1 MENVDLFVNTVI
13 NAAEDKKAENIEV
26 LKVSDLTTIAD
37 FFVIMT
43 GNSKVQNQAIADAIV
58 EKAGKK
64 GLFSVEGYDLAEWIL
79 LDYGSVIVHI
89 FTPEKR
95 EFYDLESLWADAEKI
110 LKRDEN

>member
-1 MENVDLFVNTVI
+1 MENVDLFINTIV

-26 LKVSDLTTIAD
+26 LKVTELTTIAD
-37 FFVIMT
+37 YFVIMS
-43 GNSKVQNQAIADAIV
+43 GNSKVQNQAIADEIIK
-58 EKAGKK
+58 KAGKK

-79 LDYGSVIVHI
+79 MDYGSVIVHI

-110 LKRDEN
+110 LNRNED

>member
-1 MENVDLFVNTVI
+1 MENVELFIDTVVS
-13 NAAEDKKAENIEV
+13 AAEDKKAENIDI
-26 LKVSDLTTIAD
+26 LRVSDLTTIAD
-37 FFVIMT
+37 YFIIMS
-43 GNSKVQNQAIADAIV
+43 GNSKVQNQAIADAII

-95 EFYDLESLWADAEKI
+95 SFYDLESLWADAEKI
-110 LKRDEN
+110 LKRNED